1 MQQKKK
7 SKRNRKFYGCSRY
20 PDCDFVSWDQ
30 PIGRNCPNDGHFL
43 VQKKAKKGLVVLCP
57 NGDYKEEPQE
67 DNENQQI
74 KNALGNID

>member
-1 MQQKKK
+1 MLVHAFQIVATLNRLLKK

-43 VQKKAKKGLVVLCP
+43 VQKKNKKGLVILCP
-57 NGDYKEEPQE
+57 NGDYREEPE
-67 DNENQQI
+67 EN
-74 KNALGNID
+74 